1 MACFIVPVV
10 EAIITTSVNKVIK
23 TNEKKVANNTSI
35 KSEVYEKKVPFSKK
49 LSWLNKLLWG
59 GSALLAFEHLW
70 HGEISPYFP
79 FLTAVKEGETAGML
93 AEMKTA
99 GVSMAVL
106 VTLVWLIMLMVSSI
120 LEKKASMPVHS
131 VTEDTNA

>member
-23 TNEKKVANNTSI
+23 TKEKKAANSTSI
-35 KSEVYEKKVPFSKK
+35 KSEGYEKKVHFSKK

-106 VTLVWLIMLMVSSI
+106 VTLVWLIMLIVSSI
-120 LEKKASMPVHS
+120 IEKKASLPVHS
-131 VTEDTNA
+131 VAEDTNA

>member
-23 TNEKKVANNTSI
+23 TNEKKVANSTSI
-35 KSEVYEKKVPFSKK
+35 KSEGSEKKVPFSKK

-120 LEKKASMPVHS
+120 LEKKASMPLHS
-131 VTEDTNA
+131 VAEDTNA

>member
-23 TNEKKVANNTSI
+23 TNEKKAANSTSI
-35 KSEVYEKKVPFSKK
+35 KSEDFEKKVPFSKK

-79 FLTAVKEGETAGML
+79 FLTAVEEGETAGML

-120 LEKKASMPVHS
+120 IEKKASLPVNS
-131 VTEDTNA
+131 AAEDANV

>member
-23 TNEKKVANNTSI
+23 TNEKKAVNSTSI
-35 KSEVYEKKVPFSKK
+35 KSEGSEKKVPFSKK

-120 LEKKASMPVHS
+120 IEKKASLPVNS
-131 VTEDTNA
+131 AAEDANV

>member
-23 TNEKKVANNTSI
+23 TNEKKIANNTSI
-35 KSEVYEKKVPFSKK
+35 KSEGYEKKVSFSKK

-120 LEKKASMPVHS
+120 IEKKASMPVHS